1 MNKKFM
7 SELKKALK
15 AEEKAKAAAAA
26 AAAAGAASSSFNP
39 NPSTAAPKAK
49 SRARAKS
56 QAPAEPKAKAKAKA
70 RARSVDNDDDD
81 VEISGISVN
90 KSEDLKY
97 WREQSANELRAQL
110 KLRDREKYN
119 REWAFKFKAD
129 LIKIIKELIKN
140 KQW

>member
-1 MNKKFM
+1 M

-26 AAAAGAASSSFNP
+26 SSSSGAASSNFNP

-110 KLRDREKYN
+110 KLRDPVKFRDS
-119 REWAFKFKAD
+119 WAFKMKAD
-129 LIKIIKELIKN
+129 LLKIIKELIKD
-140 KQW
+140 KKW